1 MLILFLITKV
11 HDTVIEGGCF
21 CVDFNISMIKVE
33 KCEEWLRQGFPQE
46 FWTDHWIKKKS
57 ICTYLGVIKQK
68 SNFRH
73 VGPPDGYKYDSINF
87 YDGEYFMGQEQYLY
101 TDAPSMSRDNLG
113 R

>member
-1 MLILFLITKV
+1 MTQK
-11 HDTVIEGGCF
+11 D
-21 CVDFNISMIKVE
+21 
-33 KCEEWLRQGFPQE
+33 WL
-46 FWTDHWIKKKS
+46 
-57 ICTYLGVIKQK
+57 YL
-68 SNFRH
+68 NFRY

>member
-1 MLILFLITKV
+1 MWNDSGRDFHKNFEHTIELNKV
-11 HDTVIEGGCF
+11 YLYMSGVIE
-21 CVDFNISMIKVE
+21 
-33 KCEEWLRQGFPQE
+33 
-46 FWTDHWIKKKS
+46 
-57 ICTYLGVIKQK
+57 QK